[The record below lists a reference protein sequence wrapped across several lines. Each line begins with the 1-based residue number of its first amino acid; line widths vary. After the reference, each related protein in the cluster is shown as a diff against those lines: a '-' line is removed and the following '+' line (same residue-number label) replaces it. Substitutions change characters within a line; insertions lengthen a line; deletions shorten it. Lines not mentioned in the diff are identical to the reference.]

1 MNAMVMERLLARKRK
16 QLAKVQAEL
25 DELLELLK
33 GLESRGARK

>member
-1 MNAMVMERLLARKRK
+1 MDAKLIERLLARKRK

-25 DELLELLK
+25 DELLELMK